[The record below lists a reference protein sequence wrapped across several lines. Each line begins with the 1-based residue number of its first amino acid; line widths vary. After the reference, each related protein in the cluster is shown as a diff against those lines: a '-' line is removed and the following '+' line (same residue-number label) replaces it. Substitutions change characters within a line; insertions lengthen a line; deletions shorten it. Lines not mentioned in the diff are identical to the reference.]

1 MADHHFS
8 DAVVKAFISIGDYDF
23 FNKIENSCWSTR
35 SRQIAKQRMYE
46 KYIKPEDVFKA
57 AWLQKKAR
65 NTPGGNFKAPYY
77 WGNAYIK
84 EVLEE
89 RSQGRYSEEM
99 SALMKTLPT
108 TFEYAVEECG
118 EAYTFESP
126 VVELKLVISNPD
138 IV

>member
-35 SRQIAKQRMYE
+35 SRRIAKQRMYE

-57 AWLQKKAR
+57 AWLQKQAR
-65 NTPGGNFKAPYY
+65 NTPGGTFESPYY
-77 WGNAYIK
+77 WGNRYIK
-84 EVLEE
+84 EVLQD

-108 TFEYAVEECG
+108 TFEYAIEECG